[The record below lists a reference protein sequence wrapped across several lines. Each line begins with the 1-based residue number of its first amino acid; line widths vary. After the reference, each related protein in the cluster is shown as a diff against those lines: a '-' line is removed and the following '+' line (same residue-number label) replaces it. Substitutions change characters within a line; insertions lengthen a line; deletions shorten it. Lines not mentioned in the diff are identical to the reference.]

1 MGVKKLHF
9 LFFLAVIAV
18 ISCGSNP
25 KNEEWQ
31 DFNAPANKSDETFDV
46 SGISEEYYRTTKEDV
61 QHIIEG
67 LNESIRKK
75 DYEAW
80 KAALSNEYFAGIS
93 SPENLVLMSEQPA
106 MKTRKIVLKTA
117 EDYFINVVVPSRANS
132 RVDDIEFVNRER
144 VKAFTININK
154 AGEEQKLRL
163 YDLEKINNTWKIIN

>member
-1 MGVKKLHF
+1 MGGKKLHF
-9 LFFLAVIAV
+9 LIFLAVIAMV
-18 ISCGSNP
+18 SCGSSP

-31 DFNAPANKSDETFDV
+31 DLKTPANKSEEGFDL
-46 SGISEEYYRTTKEDV
+46 SSISQEYYASTKEEV

-80 KAALSNEYFAGIS
+80 KTALSTEYFAGIS
-93 SPENLVLMSEQPA
+93 SPENLTLMSEQPA

-117 EDYFINVVVPSRANS
+117 EDYFIHVVVPSRANS

-144 VKAFTININK
+144 VKAFTVNTNK

-163 YDLEKINNTWKIIN
+163 YDLEKISNTWKIIN